1 MYPVIGVT
9 VPPQTRYRPW
19 WRSTMGATRARYWEK
34 RSGIVDVDINQSI
47 YGQGDRTQQ
56 VVRSQRFEPVLVNF
70 LDGLI
75 GPGGLVCGGS
85 SSPWGW
91 EWGVCPGE
99 SFGFFGGFVRR
110 MRERM
115 GSRVVLFL
123 FLMTLFVPAG
133 P

>member
-1 MYPVIGVT
+1 VDGNNRFVFFAAEALHQIFFCGILNDDDALGDSMYPVIGVT

-75 GPGGLVCGGS
+75 GPGGLVCVGS
-85 SSPWGW
+85 SSPWG
-91 EWGVCPGE
+91 
-99 SFGFFGGFVRR
+99 
-110 MRERM
+110 
-115 GSRVVLFL
+115 
-123 FLMTLFVPAG
+123 
-133 P
+133 